1 MKKTLL
7 LATMAIFAL
16 VGCEKQAQSELNL
29 ADVKQTA
36 TIKGEVVA
44 YQDKANFDTNV
55 RKMDGIRIYFEVA
68 ASQFVSGAA
77 GNQQFEAI
85 TDSAGQF
92 TITVPTGTKA
102 ITGKLKTDD
111 IKSNQDEK
119 VVYYEAYTGA
129 NITLNAG
136 DARIESIKLVKDG
149 LLSECI
155 GEASIYG
162 TVTYNGGYQAM
173 EDGSHEWSVIPCK
186 QALITATV
194 NYASNTRAKTFITF
208 TDDNGAYSFQIP
220 VEDYGNDIAISGA
233 EFDAEY
239 VSELNNQFV
248 ARMYHYTFTPVAK
261 TGVKAAQDIRVDMEA
276 NKSSKPI
283 DEVTTKNRTVKVSGK
298 ILKKYEKI
306 TYNKDEHAT
315 GVEMGTKPYVGK
327 AYVSVYNSS
336 ASRKIYYD
344 ITTNEKGEYEY
355 EAKLP
360 DDWDLTSGMI
370 KVYVGT
376 HESFVEKDF
385 KHYYLG
391 FATKEKDDKDLWY
404 EKITSWYGKFGD
416 MDEAANCYSTQKLNV
431 VYYDDE
437 ISQTLSS
444 NAIFFDVKMTDLE
457 LECEPEDRTIVL
469 GVGNACDFE
478 DRPTYTSP
486 DADQNVKVASNGLKF
501 WTL

>member
-1 MKKTLL
+1 MKKLFIAAMAM
-7 LATMAIFAL
+7 LALA
-16 VGCEKQAQSELNL
+16 GCKQAQSELDFENVE
-29 ADVKQTA
+29 ANA
-36 TIKGEVVA
+36 TIKGNVVA
-44 YQDKANFDTNV
+44 YQDKTNFDTNV
-55 RKMDGIRIYFEVA
+55 KSMDGIRIYFEVA
-68 ASQFVSGAA
+68 ASQFVTGAT
-77 GNQQFEAI
+77 GTKQFEAI
-85 TDSAGQF
+85 TDSLGNF
-92 TITVPTGTKA
+92 TITVPTGAKT

-111 IKSNQDEK
+111 IQSTQDEK

-129 NITLNAG
+129 NISLNAG
-136 DARIESIKLVKDG
+136 DVRIESIKLVKDE

-155 GEASIYG
+155 GEAYIYG
-162 TVTYNGGYQAM
+162 TVTYDGGYQAM
-173 EDGSHEWSVIPCK
+173 EDKSHEWSYIPCK
-186 QALITATV
+186 NALMTATV
-194 NYASNTRAKTFITF
+194 NYASGERTKTFITF

-220 VEDYGNDIAISGA
+220 VEDNGNNIAISGA

-239 VSELNNQFV
+239 VDWLNNQSV
-248 ARMYHYTFTPVAK
+248 SRMYHYTFTPVVK

-327 AYVSVYNSS
+327 AYVNVFDDSTD
-336 ASRKIYYD
+336 RDIYYD

-360 DDWDLTSGMI
+360 DDWDLTSGNI
-370 KVYVGT
+370 YVYVGT
-376 HESFVEKDF
+376 LEAFVEKDF

-431 VYYDDE
+431 VYDDDY
-437 ISQTLSS
+437 IYTMLSS

-457 LECEPEDRTIVL
+457 LGCEPEDKTIVL

-486 DADQNVKVASNGLKF
+486 DADQHVKVASNGLKF